1 MTVWPSA
8 SPEGSTRA
16 PAATTVDAAAATTE
30 AAAATTAAAA
40 AATTAEAAATT
51 AAATAAAANA
61 GPVTKLEAEMVERLS
76 PSRGVSERADGER
89 RRAADDAAL
98 SDGPSAFETVRRR
111 PSSRRRK
118 RHTPTKKTPALRPA
132 TSSLQSRL
140 HAPRARVRTRAHARA
155 ASTCP
160 TAPTCSSAH
169 ARPCANTELP
179 HARREDGRDQ
189 IEAAAKEIIAPRW
202 PLW

>member
-76 PSRGVSERADGER
+76 PSRGVSERADGKR

-118 RHTPTKKTPALRPA
+118 RHTPTKKNAHTP
-132 TSSLQSRL
+132 TSNKLASVQ
-140 HAPRARVRTRAHARA
+140 VARA
-155 ASTCP
+155 ARAHVYACACTRCKHVPDCTYVFKCTRTPMREHRASACST
-160 TAPTCSSAH
+160 
-169 ARPCANTELP
+169 
-179 HARREDGRDQ
+179 RRWERSD
-189 IEAAAKEIIAPRW
+189 
-202 PLW
+202 